1 MFPLLKSALSW
12 IVTLLVPL
20 AILMFGVRLLLTPAF
35 LPIEYNMPGFP
46 ADTYGFTLDER
57 IRWATPTLLYLI
69 NDQGI
74 DYLGALTFDP
84 STLPAVAGQA
94 AGAPIYN
101 SRELEHMLDVKNV
114 LRKLLEIWDVAL
126 IVLIALGFWAWRGN
140 WLETYRAGWRRG
152 GFLMIALLAAFA
164 VFAVTSFWDFFSWFH
179 SLFFQGTSWQFAYSD
194 TLIRLFPM
202 RFWQDCFIY
211 IGAFSLLVGLALAFG
226 LKPKP
231 K

>member
-1 MFPLLKSALSW
+1 MPPLLKSALSW
-12 IVTLLVPL
+12 IVTLLTPL

-35 LPIEYNMPGFP
+35 LPVEYHMPGFP
-46 ADTYGFTLDER
+46 ADTYGFSVDDR
-57 IRWATPTLLYLI
+57 IRWATPTLVYLI

-84 STLPAVAGQA
+84 STSSPSGDSAG
-94 AGAPIYN
+94 GASIYN
-101 SRELEHMLDVKNV
+101 PRELAHMQDVKNV
-114 LRKLLEIWDVAL
+114 LQKLLEVWDVTMIA
-126 IVLIALGFWAWRGN
+126 LIALGFWAWRSG

-152 GFLMIALLAAFA
+152 GFLMIALLAAFG

-202 RFWQDCFIY
+202 RFWEDCFIY
-211 IGAFSLLVGLALAFG
+211 IGAFALLVGLTLAFG

-231 K
+231 Q

>member
-1 MFPLLKSALSW
+1 MERKMSPLLKSALSW
-12 IVTLLVPL
+12 IVTLLTPL

-35 LPIEYNMPGFP
+35 LPIEYQMPGFP

-57 IRWATPTLLYLI
+57 IHWATPTLLYLI

-74 DYLGALTFDP
+74 DYLGALKADP
-84 STLPAVAGQA
+84 STGSG
-94 AGAPIYN
+94 GAPIYN

-114 LRKLLEIWDVAL
+114 LQKLLGVWDVTMIA
-126 IVLIALGFWAWRGN
+126 LIALGFWAWRGG
-140 WLETYRAGWRRG
+140 WLEAYRAGWRRG
-152 GFLMIALLAAFA
+152 GFLMVGLLAAFA

-211 IGAFSLLVGLALAFG
+211 IGAFALLVGLALAFG

-231 K
+231 Q

>member
-1 MFPLLKSALSW
+1 
-12 IVTLLVPL
+12 L

-35 LPIEYNMPGFP
+35 LPVEYHMPGFP
-46 ADTYGFTLDER
+46 ADTYGFSVDDR
-57 IRWATPTLLYLI
+57 IRWATPTLVYLI

-74 DYLGALTFDP
+74 DYLGTLTFDP
-84 STLPAVAGQA
+84 STSSGQA
-94 AGAPIYN
+94 PSASLGGASIYN
-101 SRELEHMLDVKNV
+101 PRELAHMQDVKNV
-114 LRKLLEIWDVAL
+114 LQKLLEVWDVTMIA
-126 IVLIALGFWAWRGN
+126 LIALGFWAWRGG

-152 GFLMIALLAAFA
+152 GFLMMGLLAAFG

-202 RFWQDCFIY
+202 RFWEDCFIY
-211 IGAFSLLVGLALAFG
+211 IGAFALLVGLALAFG

>member
-1 MFPLLKSALSW
+1 MSQLLKSALSW

-46 ADTYGFTLDER
+46 ADTYGFSIDDR
-57 IRWATPTLLYLI
+57 VRWATPTLLYLV

-74 DYLGALTFDP
+74 DYLGALTFD
-84 STLPAVAGQA
+84 T
-94 AGAPIYN
+94 GAPIYN
-101 SRELEHMLDVKNV
+101 PRELAHMLDVKSV
-114 LRKLLEIWDVAL
+114 LRKLLEIWDVTMV
-126 IVLIALGFWAWRGN
+126 VLIALGFWAWRGN
-140 WLETYRAGWRRG
+140 WLEAYRAGWRRG

-211 IGAFSLLVGLALAFG
+211 IGAFSLLVGLALAFW

>member
-1 MFPLLKSALSW
+1 MERKMPPLLKSALSW
-12 IVTLLVPL
+12 IVTLLTPL

-46 ADTYGFTLDER
+46 ADTYGFSTDER
-57 IRWATPTLLYLI
+57 IRWATPSLIYLI

-74 DYLGALTFDP
+74 DYLGALTLN
-84 STLPAVAGQA
+84 T
-94 AGAPIYN
+94 GAPIYN
-101 SRELEHMLDVKNV
+101 PRELEHMLDVKNV
-114 LRKLLEIWDVAL
+114 LQMLLKVWDVSMLA
-126 IVLIALGFWAWRGN
+126 LIALGFWAWRGG

-152 GFLMIALLAAFA
+152 GFLMVALLAAFG

-211 IGAFSLLVGLALAFG
+211 IGVFSLLVGLALAFG

>member
-1 MFPLLKSALSW
+1 
-12 IVTLLVPL
+12 
-20 AILMFGVRLLLTPAF
+20 
-35 LPIEYNMPGFP
+35 
-46 ADTYGFTLDER
+46 
-57 IRWATPTLLYLI
+57 
-69 NDQGI
+69 
-74 DYLGALTFDP
+74 
-84 STLPAVAGQA
+84 
-94 AGAPIYN
+94 
-101 SRELEHMLDVKNV
+101 
-114 LRKLLEIWDVAL
+114 
-126 IVLIALGFWAWRGN
+126 
-140 WLETYRAGWRRG
+140 
-152 GFLMIALLAAFA
+152 MIALLAAFG